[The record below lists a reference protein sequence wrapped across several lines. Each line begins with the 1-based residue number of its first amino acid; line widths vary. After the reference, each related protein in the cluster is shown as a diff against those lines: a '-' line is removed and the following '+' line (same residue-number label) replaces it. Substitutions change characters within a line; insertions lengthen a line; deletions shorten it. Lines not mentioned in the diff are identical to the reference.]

1 MTTSQRFIYING
13 SDVELRVI
21 VEPWADQF
29 LIRPGQRVEVLVHGE
44 STAGTV
50 ELEQLPS
57 GLIIYAFEGCIVSLL
72 SDGEE
77 LVPSAQG

>member
-1 MTTSQRFIYING
+1 MTTSQRFGYING

-29 LIRPGQRVEVLVHGE
+29 LVSPGQRVEILIRGE
-44 STAGTV
+44 GTAGTV
-50 ELEQLPS
+50 ELEQLPT
-57 GLIIYAFEGCIVSLL
+57 GLIIYGYEGCIVSLL